1 VVYSQ
6 SFERRAALRRISVV
20 LTVLVVLSRAASLW
34 ADHSPSAIFEMS
46 KRFAL
51 TCTVTKVDWVDPH
64 FVVFIDAQGGSGTES
79 WKFESN
85 PPARFRRVGVG
96 GIDFS
101 KAIGQTVTVQ
111 GVRAKD
117 GSLYGYLQ
125 KITLPDGSTS
135 ELGNPD
141 DVK

>member
-1 VVYSQ
+1 M
-6 SFERRAALRRISVV
+6 RRISVV
-20 LTVLVVLSRAASLW
+20 LIVLIVLSAAASLW
-34 ADHSPSAIFEMS
+34 AHHSPSAIFEMS
-46 KRFAL
+46 KRFTL
-51 TCTVTKVDWVDPH
+51 TGTVTKVDWVNPH
-64 FVVFIDAQGGSGTES
+64 IVVFIDAQGGSGTES

-85 PPARFRRVGVG
+85 PPAWFRRVGVG
-96 GIDFS
+96 RVDFA

-125 KITLPDGSTS
+125 KITLPDGSAL
-135 ELGNPD
+135 ELVNPD